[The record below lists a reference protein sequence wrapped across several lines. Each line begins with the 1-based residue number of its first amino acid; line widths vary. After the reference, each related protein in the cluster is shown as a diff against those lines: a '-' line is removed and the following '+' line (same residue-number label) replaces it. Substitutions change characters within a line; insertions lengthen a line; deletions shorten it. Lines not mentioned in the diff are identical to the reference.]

1 MNRDRAGVFNTVIEM
16 STHPAKA
23 ITTAP
28 GPAKRV
34 IWTFS
39 AIVFLAVVV
48 LNRVKL
54 SAPEGMDVHLFA
66 RVNAVLNSLVSVL
79 LLVGLFTA
87 KARNWNGHR
96 MAMMGALLL
105 SVLFLVSYITHHL
118 FAGDT
123 PFGGQGW
130 VRPVYYTILISHII
144 LAAVSLPFILL
155 TAYRALSAEFPGHR
169 ALAKKVWPVWFYVSV
184 SGVVVY
190 LMISPYY

>member
-1 MNRDRAGVFNTVIEM
+1 M
-16 STHPAKA
+16 STYPRRA

-28 GPAKRV
+28 GPAKRI

-39 AIVFLAVVV
+39 GIVFLAVVV

-54 SAPEGMDVHLFA
+54 PAPEGLDVHLFA
-66 RVNAVLNSLVSVL
+66 RVNAGLNTLVAL
-79 LLVGLFTA
+79 MLLVGLFTA
-87 KARNWNGHR
+87 RARRWNAHR

-123 PFGGQGW
+123 PFGGEGW
-130 VRPVYYTILISHII
+130 IRPVYYTVLITHII

-155 TAYRALSAEFPGHR
+155 TAYRALSASYPEHR
-169 ALAKKVWPVWFYVSV
+169 TLARRVWPVWFYVSV